1 MRKSSPRLTSR
12 QSAKLLGILNSV
24 SCFLSRMKFTIQCHL
39 GYQVST
45 PASFLFNVAIAQNS
59 FQRLTTERFEVAGA
73 RSCREMVVGGQRYH
87 RATAQS
93 GSVELLYEASVEAT
107 HELLGDP
114 GQLQVPLFE
123 QIPADALVFLYPSRF
138 CQSDLLARLAKRE
151 FNQNESGFY
160 RVTRICNWIY
170 ERIEYLSGTTT
181 PTTSAFDTVTELVGV
196 CRDFAHLAIA
206 FCRSLGIPARFVS
219 AFAYGLNPPD
229 FHAYVEAFLGG
240 RWILFDPTRLAPQSS
255 FVRIGHGRDAADT
268 SFATI
273 FGGAVMN
280 KMELS
285 MNPAH
290 GQSGPPQYT
299 IDPISN
305 YPP

>member
-1 MRKSSPRLTSR
+1 MEFQIK
-12 QSAKLLGILNSV
+12 
-24 SCFLSRMKFTIQCHL
+24 CHL
-39 GYQVST
+39 GYDLSG
-45 PASFLFNVAIAQNS
+45 PASFLFNVAIARNLSQRITSEHFEIIGANS
-59 FQRLTTERFEVAGA
+59 CQ
-73 RSCREMVVGGQRYH
+73 EMVIGGQRYH
-87 RATAQS
+87 RATARS
-93 GSVELLYEASVEAT
+93 GPVELIYETGVEAT

-114 GQLQVPLFE
+114 SRLQVPLFE
-123 QIPADALVFLYPSRF
+123 QIPAEALVFIYPSRF

-219 AFAYGLNPPD
+219 AYAYGLNPPD
-229 FHAYVEAFLGG
+229 FHAYIEAFLGG

-273 FGGAVMN
+273 FGGAEMN

-285 MNPAH
+285 MQPA
-290 GQSGPPQYT
+290 SGELGTPEYT
-299 IDPISN
+299 TAPISN
-305 YPP
+305 YPRL

>member
-1 MRKSSPRLTSR
+1 MEFQIK
-12 QSAKLLGILNSV
+12 
-24 SCFLSRMKFTIQCHL
+24 CHL
-39 GYQVST
+39 GYELSG
-45 PASFLFNVAIAQNS
+45 PASFLFNVAIARNI
-59 FQRLTTERFEVAGA
+59 FQRITTEHFEVIGA
-73 RSCREMVVGGQRYH
+73 NSCQEMVIAGQRYH

-93 GSVELLYEASVEAT
+93 GPVELIYEAGVEVT
-107 HELLGDP
+107 QELLGDP
-114 GQLQVPLFE
+114 SRLQVPLFE
-123 QIPADALVFLYPSRF
+123 QIPPEALVFIYPSRF

-181 PTTSAFDTVTELVGV
+181 PTTSAFDTVTELLGV

-219 AFAYGLNPPD
+219 AYAYGLNPPD
-229 FHAYVEAFLGG
+229 FHVYFEAFLGG

-285 MNPAH
+285 MQPANGH
-290 GQSGPPQYT
+290 LGPPEYT
-299 IDPISN
+299 TAPISN
-305 YPP
+305 YPSR

>member
-1 MRKSSPRLTSR
+1 
-12 QSAKLLGILNSV
+12 
-24 SCFLSRMKFTIQCHL
+24 MKFTIHCHL

-59 FQRLTTERFEVAGA
+59 FQRLTTERFEVVGA
-73 RSCREMVVGGQRYH
+73 KSCREMVIGGQRYH
-87 RATAQS
+87 RATAQN
-93 GSVELLYEASVEAT
+93 GSVELIYEAGVEAT

-123 QIPADALVFLYPSRF
+123 QIPPDALVFLYPSRF

-206 FCRSLGIPARFVS
+206 FCRGLGIPARFVS

-285 MNPAH
+285 MDPAD

-299 IDPISN
+299 TDPISN
-305 YPP
+305 YPA

>member
-1 MRKSSPRLTSR
+1 MEFQIK
-12 QSAKLLGILNSV
+12 
-24 SCFLSRMKFTIQCHL
+24 CHL
-39 GYQVST
+39 GYEVT
-45 PASFLFNVAIAQNS
+45 GLASFLFNVAIGQNL
-59 FQRLTTERFEVAGA
+59 FQRITTEHFEIVGA
-73 RSCREMVVGGQRYH
+73 KSCQEMVIGGQRYH

-93 GSVELLYEASVEAT
+93 GSVELIYEAGVEVT

-114 GQLQVPLFE
+114 GRLQVPLFE
-123 QIPADALVFLYPSRF
+123 QIPAEALVFIYPSRF
-138 CQSDLLARLAKRE
+138 FQSDLLARLAKRE

-196 CRDFAHLAIA
+196 CRDFGHLAIA

-219 AFAYGLNPPD
+219 AYAYGLNPPD
-229 FHAYVEAFLGG
+229 FHVYIEALLGG

-273 FGGAVMN
+273 FGGAAMTR
-280 KMELS
+280 MEIS
-285 MNPAH
+285 MKPANDLF
-290 GQSGPPQYT
+290 GSPQYT
-299 IDPISN
+299 TAPISN
-305 YPP
+305 YPA

>member
-1 MRKSSPRLTSR
+1 MEFQIK
-12 QSAKLLGILNSV
+12 
-24 SCFLSRMKFTIQCHL
+24 CHL
-39 GYQVST
+39 GYEVSA
-45 PASFLFNVAIAQNS
+45 PASFLFNVAVAQNQ
-59 FQRLTTERFEVAGA
+59 FQRITREHFEIAGA
-73 RSCREMVVGGQRYH
+73 ESCQEMVIGGQRYH
-87 RATAQS
+87 RATAKN
-93 GSVELLYEASVEAT
+93 GPVELIYEAGVEAI
-107 HELLGDP
+107 HELFEDP
-114 GQLQVPLFE
+114 FGLQVPLFE
-123 QIPADALVFLYPSRF
+123 QIPAEALVFIYPSRF

-151 FNQNESGFY
+151 FHQNESGFY
-160 RVTRICNWIY
+160 RVTRICNWIH

-181 PTTSAFDTVTELVGV
+181 PTTSAFDTVTELAGV

-219 AFAYGLNPPD
+219 AYAYGLNPPD
-229 FHAYVEAFLGG
+229 FHVYIEAFLGG

-285 MNPAH
+285 MQPAS
-290 GQSGPPQYT
+290 GQLGFPQYT
-299 IDPISN
+299 IAPISN
-305 YPP
+305 SPP

>member
-1 MRKSSPRLTSR
+1 
-12 QSAKLLGILNSV
+12 
-24 SCFLSRMKFTIQCHL
+24 MKFTIQCHL

-299 IDPISN
+299 TDPISN

>member
-1 MRKSSPRLTSR
+1 
-12 QSAKLLGILNSV
+12 
-24 SCFLSRMKFTIQCHL
+24 MKFTIQCHL
-39 GYQVST
+39 GYQVTT

-59 FQRLTTERFEVAGA
+59 FQRLTSERFEVAGA
-73 RSCREMVVGGQRYH
+73 KSCQEMVIGGQRYH

-93 GSVELLYEASVEAT
+93 GSVELIYEAGVEAT
-107 HELLGDP
+107 HEILEDP

-138 CQSDLLARLAKRE
+138 CQSDLLARLAKHE

-240 RWILFDPTRLAPQSS
+240 RWIIFDPTRLAPQLS

-299 IDPISN
+299 TDPISN

>member
-1 MRKSSPRLTSR
+1 MEFQIK
-12 QSAKLLGILNSV
+12 
-24 SCFLSRMKFTIQCHL
+24 CHL
-39 GYQVST
+39 GYEVSGG
-45 PASFLFNVAIAQNS
+45 ASFLFNVAVAQNF
-59 FQRLTTERFEVAGA
+59 FQRITSEHFEIAGGE
-73 RSCREMVVGGQRYH
+73 SCQEMVIGGQRYH

-93 GSVELLYEASVEAT
+93 GLVELIYQAGVEAT

-114 GQLQVPLFE
+114 SRLQVPLFE
-123 QIPADALVFLYPSRF
+123 QIPAEALVFIYPSRF

-151 FNQNESGFY
+151 FNQDESGFY
-160 RVTRICNWIY
+160 RVTRICNWIF

-181 PTTSAFDTVTELVGV
+181 PTTSAFDTVTELAGV

-219 AFAYGLNPPD
+219 AYAYGLNPPD
-229 FHAYVEAFLGG
+229 FHTYIEAFLGG
-240 RWILFDPTRLAPQSS
+240 RWIVFDPTRLAPQSS

-285 MNPAH
+285 MKPMSAKL
-290 GQSGPPQYT
+290 GPPQYT
-299 IDPISN
+299 IAPISN
-305 YPP
+305 YPSTATPEKQSVPERTPT

>member
-1 MRKSSPRLTSR
+1 
-12 QSAKLLGILNSV
+12 
-24 SCFLSRMKFTIQCHL
+24 MKFTIQCHL

-59 FQRLTTERFEVAGA
+59 FQRLTTERFEVTGA
-73 RSCREMVVGGQRYH
+73 RSCPEMVIGGQRYH

-93 GSVELLYEASVEAT
+93 GSVELIYEAVVEAT
-107 HELLGDP
+107 HEILGDP

-273 FGGAVMN
+273 FGGAMMN

-285 MNPAH
+285 MTPAH

-299 IDPISN
+299 TDPISN

>member
-1 MRKSSPRLTSR
+1 
-12 QSAKLLGILNSV
+12 
-24 SCFLSRMKFTIQCHL
+24 MKFTIKCHL
-39 GYQVST
+39 GYDVSA
-45 PASFLFNVAIAQNS
+45 PASFLFNVAIAQNR
-59 FQRLTTERFEVAGA
+59 FQRITNEHFEVVGA
-73 RSCREMVVGGQRYH
+73 KSCQEMVISGQRYH
-87 RATAQS
+87 RATAES
-93 GSVELLYEASVEAT
+93 GKVDLIYQVEVEAA
-107 HELLGDP
+107 HELPGDP
-114 GQLQVPLFE
+114 GRLQVPLFE

-151 FNQNESGFY
+151 FNQNEAGFY

-170 ERIEYLSGTTT
+170 DRVKYLSGTTK

-219 AFAYGLNPPD
+219 AYAYGLNPPD
-229 FHAYVEAFLGG
+229 FHVYIEAYLGG
-240 RWILFDPTRLAPQSS
+240 RWILFDPSRLAPQTS
-255 FVRIGHGRDAADT
+255 FIRIGHGRDAADT

-273 FGGAVMN
+273 FGGAMMN

-285 MNPAH
+285 MQPAE
-290 GQSGPPQYT
+290 GEPGTPQYT

-305 YPP
+305 CPE

>member
-73 RSCREMVVGGQRYH
+73 KSCQEMVIGGQRYH

-93 GSVELLYEASVEAT
+93 GSVELIYEAAVEAT
-107 HELLGDP
+107 HELLGNP
-114 GQLQVPLFE
+114 GRLQVPLFE

-285 MNPAH
+285 MTPAH

>member
-1 MRKSSPRLTSR
+1 MEFQIK
-12 QSAKLLGILNSV
+12 
-24 SCFLSRMKFTIQCHL
+24 CHL
-39 GYQVST
+39 GYEVSA
-45 PASFLFNVAIAQNS
+45 PASFLFNVAVTQNP
-59 FQRLTTERFEVAGA
+59 FQRITREHFEIAGA
-73 RSCREMVVGGQRYH
+73 ESCQEMVIGGQRYH
-87 RATAQS
+87 RATAKN
-93 GSVELLYEASVEAT
+93 GPVELFYEAGVEAT
-107 HELLGDP
+107 HELFEDP
-114 GQLQVPLFE
+114 FRLQVPLFE
-123 QIPADALVFLYPSRF
+123 QIPAEAMVFIYPSRF

-151 FNQNESGFY
+151 FHQNESGFY
-160 RVTRICNWIY
+160 RVTRICNWIH

-181 PTTSAFDTVTELVGV
+181 PTTSAFDTVTELAGV

-219 AFAYGLNPPD
+219 AYAYGLNPPD
-229 FHAYVEAFLGG
+229 FHVYIEAFLGG

-285 MNPAH
+285 MQPAS
-290 GQSGPPQYT
+290 GQLGFPQYT
-299 IDPISN
+299 IAPISN
-305 YPP
+305 SPP